1 MKQKEPIKVDKL
13 ELETFLENC
22 SKLLPHLWNILMLN
36 LEIINRQ
43 LEPIKDFIEANKS
56 ISKSDDETI
65 QNMFKNNCDFSDEK
79 LKFFIEILKNKKAIT
94 WDLEK
99 LNELLTFLKQN
110 GLLEIKLEPNRK
122 LDDIDTNIKWVQDLQ
137 NKEKKS

>member
-1 MKQKEPIKVDKL
+1 MKQKEPTKVDKL

-56 ISKSDDETI
+56 ISKNDDETI
-65 QNMFKNNCDFSDEK
+65 QNMFKNYDFSDEK
-79 LKFFIEILKNKKAIT
+79 LKFFGMKIGMI
-94 WDLEK
+94 
-99 LNELLTFLKQN
+99 
-110 GLLEIKLEPNRK
+110 
-122 LDDIDTNIKWVQDLQ
+122 
-137 NKEKKS
+137 